1 MSRLK
6 TIKTKLSSLKVSM
19 FVTLAVGIIL
29 ALFTYFACQV
39 VMGAVIENYYLSEEE
54 RAERIDYFVKDLQSY
69 VTRNKLTGSD
79 NKGFAEWAENNRYLY
94 LMVYKDDQLLFDS
107 GAYDEPPAASG
118 TDVGGGD
125 TADTPDSEEDS
136 SLGSGITVR
145 FPTREEL
152 IKYAEENDVHLI
164 STADEKV
171 LMVSMADFTEYLYY
185 DINNIVSIVA
195 AVAVLFVVMML
206 HFHGVTSRITKLA
219 SDVSRVAEGDTGY
232 KVDLPGDDEIAT
244 LSKNVDAM
252 RSSILENIDKE
263 RAAMNANAELIT
275 AMSHD
280 IRTPL
285 TVLLGYLDMMRS
297 QEVDRAAMAEY
308 VGAAEKTALRLKK
321 LSDDLFSYF
330 LLFGSGAAEPHF
342 DKYDARVLISQML
355 SEYTLLL
362 REKGYNVETLE
373 SFTSEGASIKTD
385 PDMLMRMFENIF
397 SNIFKYAD
405 KSYPVS
411 ILASES
417 DAKIQ
422 LKFTNNIA
430 IGGDLSET
438 SGIGLRTCYKIAEA
452 LGIDFSAGSLGEMYS
467 VDIEFVIDYEVE

>member
-29 ALFTYFACQV
+29 ALFTYLACQV
-39 VMGAVIENYYLSEEE
+39 VSGAVIENYYLSEGE
-54 RAERIDYFVKDLQSY
+54 RAERIDYFVENLQSY
-69 VTRNKLTGSD
+69 VTRNELTGSD
-79 NKGFAEWAENNRYLY
+79 NKEFAEWAENNRYLY

-107 GAYDEPPAASG
+107 GAYEPPIELPDEEIKEDE
-118 TDVGGGD
+118 T
-125 TADTPDSEEDS
+125 TDTPDGEES
-136 SLGSGITVR
+136 GSLGSGITVR

-164 STADEKV
+164 NTADDKV
-171 LMVSMADFTEYLYY
+171 LMVSMADFTEYFYY
-185 DINNIVSIVA
+185 DITNIVSIVA
-195 AVAVLFVVMML
+195 AVVVLFVIMML

-232 KVDLPGDDEIAT
+232 KVDMSGDDEIST
-244 LSKNVDAM
+244 LSQNVDAM
-252 RSSILENIDKE
+252 RASILENIDKE

-297 QEVDRAAMAEY
+297 AEVDKSVMAEY
-308 VGAAEKTALRLKK
+308 VSAAEKTALRLKK
-321 LSDDLFSYF
+321 LSDDLFGYF
-330 LLFGSGAAEPHF
+330 LLFGSGAAEPRF
-342 DKYDARVLISQML
+342 DRYDARVLISQML

-362 REKGYNVETLE
+362 REKGYNVEIVE

-405 KSYPVS
+405 KACPVS
-411 ILASES
+411 ILVSEG
-417 DAKIQ
+417 DEKIQ
-422 LKFTNNIA
+422 LKFTNSIA
-430 IGGDLSET
+430 VNGDMPET
-438 SGIGLRTCYKIAEA
+438 SGIGLKTCYKIAEA
-452 LGIDFSAGSLGEMYS
+452 LGVGFDARAFGEIYS
-467 VDIEFVIDYEVE
+467 VDIEFVIDYEEE

>member
-1 MSRLK
+1 
-6 TIKTKLSSLKVSM
+6 M
-19 FVTLAVGIIL
+19 FVTLMLGIIL
-29 ALFTYFACQV
+29 AVFTYLTCQV
-39 VMGAVIENYYLSEEE
+39 VLGAVIENYYLSDHE
-54 RAERIDYFVKDLQSY
+54 RKERMDHYVKDLQSY
-69 VTRNKLTGSD
+69 VTQNGLTGTD
-79 NKGFAEWAENNRYLY
+79 NKEFAEWAENNRYLY

-107 GAYDEPPAASG
+107 GAYDEPAVPPSDESG
-118 TDVGGGD
+118 EGD
-125 TADTPDSEEDS
+125 AEGTPDTEGEG

-164 STADEKV
+164 NTADEKV

-185 DINNIVSIVA
+185 DITNIVSIVA
-195 AVAVLFVVMML
+195 AVVLLFVVMML

-219 SDVSRVAEGDTGY
+219 SDVSRVAEGDTEY
-232 KVDLPGDDEIAT
+232 KVELSGSDEIAA
-244 LSKNVDAM
+244 LSQSVDAM
-252 RSSILENIDKE
+252 RTSILENIEKE
-263 RAAMNANAELIT
+263 RIAMNANAELIT

-297 QEVDRAAMAEY
+297 QEIDRKAMAEY

-342 DKYDARVLISQML
+342 DKYDARVLFSQML

-362 REKGYNVETLE
+362 REKGYNVELLE
-373 SFTSEGASIKTD
+373 SFNADGAVIKTD
-385 PDMLMRMFENIF
+385 PDMLMRMFENLF

-405 KSYPVS
+405 KKDPVS
-411 ILASES
+411 IYITQLN
-417 DAKIQ
+417 DKVQ
-422 LKFTNNIA
+422 LKFTNMIA
-430 IGGDLSET
+430 ITDEQPET
-438 SGIGLRTCYKIAEA
+438 SGIGLKTCYKIAEA
-452 LGIDFSAGSLGEMYS
+452 LGVGFSAGAEGELYS
-467 VDIEFVIDYEVE
+467 VAVEFSLDFKEE